1 LVLRHQL
8 LLWEGTDG
16 WLAAAYVAVAA
27 SDGGYYR
34 TDVIITDVISH
45 RCMRLKICAID
56 KKLSFATP
64 RVLISRYSTTQ
75 N

>member
-1 LVLRHQL
+1 
-8 LLWEGTDG
+8 
-16 WLAAAYVAVAA
+16 VAA